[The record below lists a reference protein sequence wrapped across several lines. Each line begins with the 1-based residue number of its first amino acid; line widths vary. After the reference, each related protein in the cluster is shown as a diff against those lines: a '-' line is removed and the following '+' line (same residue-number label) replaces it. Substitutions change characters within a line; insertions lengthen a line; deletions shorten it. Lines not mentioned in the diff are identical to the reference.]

1 MPNRRAA
8 RQAASEIA
16 GDLGSDRR
24 IIRKPEFRGDPY
36 TWQSSKGRIGATNAG
51 ETAGWRDDV
60 LGNPELGVGPHVNA
74 WNDCKGIYKN
84 LHLDY

>member
-16 GDLGSDRR
+16 GNLSSNPS
-24 IIRKPEFRGDPY
+24 IVRKPDFRGGPAS
-36 TWQSSKGRIGATNAG
+36 WEASKARIGVKNENNTS
-51 ETAGWRDDV
+51 GWRDD
-60 LGNPELGVGPHVNA
+60 ELGHANFGAGPHVNA
-74 WNDCKGIYKN
+74 WNNEKGIFDN